1 MKPNNQYAQM
11 IFYTRTIKNFD
22 PREIL
27 EKEYD
32 SKLCYNHLLSPA
44 IAMGEYDLVQRFLRK
59 VPNTVEKGNLTEMM
73 HLVPNCL

>member
-1 MKPNNQYAQM
+1 M
-11 IFYTRTIKNFD
+11 IYYIRTIKNFD

-44 IAMGEYDLVQRFLRK
+44 ITMGEYDLVERFLRK
-59 VPNTVEKGNLTEMM
+59 VPNTVKKGLLSEIMNF
-73 HLVPNCL
+73 VPNS

>member
-1 MKPNNQYAQM
+1 M
-11 IFYTRTIKNFD
+11 IYYIRTIKNFD

-44 IAMGEYDLVQRFLRK
+44 ITMGEYDLVERFLRK
-59 VPNTVEKGNLTEMM
+59 VPNTVKKGLLSGIMNF
-73 HLVPNCL
+73 VPNS